1 MLSIVI
7 MEIINNLFHI
17 NKDFKYCFYSILMVY
32 LLLINKHKNGNIML
46 FINKNQYK
54 YKKINKKIKINRKIN
69 INIYLLVYYQNIYL
83 N

>member
-7 MEIINNLFHI
+7 LEIINNLFHI

-32 LLLINKHKNGNIML
+32 LLLINKPKNGNIML
-46 FINKNQYK
+46 SINKNK
-54 YKKINKKIKINRKIN
+54 NRNRNNKE
-69 INIYLLVYYQNIYL
+69 IYLLVYYRNIYL